1 VTASR
6 LLAGVIEK
14 VLSHNAGKPHEML
27 QEQFALQSSDSNLYY
42 RGVAYM
48 FWHDALRGGWGNFD
62 LQAVIQRKVHIDGS
76 PLARTA
82 TWTWISGDQHL
93 SNFGAWKNR
102 VAAPDVHAVRVHAS
116 LLTR

>member
-1 VTASR
+1 
-6 LLAGVIEK
+6 
-14 VLSHNAGKPHEML
+14 
-27 QEQFALQSSDSNLYY
+27 
-42 RGVAYM
+42 
-48 FWHDALRGGWGNFD
+48 
-62 LQAVIQRKVHIDGS
+62 VHIDGS